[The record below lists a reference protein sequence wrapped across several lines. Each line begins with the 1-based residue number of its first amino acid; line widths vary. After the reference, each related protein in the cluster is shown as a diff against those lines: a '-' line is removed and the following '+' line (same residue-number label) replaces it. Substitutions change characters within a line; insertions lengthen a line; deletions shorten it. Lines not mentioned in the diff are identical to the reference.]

1 MLTRLFQIN
10 HVILKNQS
18 VSTLAYHLIMIFE
31 FLQVLF
37 FVFYKVDIY
46 NEFTVTPNDYFRIDF
61 YFSFINF

>member
-1 MLTRLFQIN
+1 
-10 HVILKNQS
+10 
-18 VSTLAYHLIMIFE
+18 MIFE